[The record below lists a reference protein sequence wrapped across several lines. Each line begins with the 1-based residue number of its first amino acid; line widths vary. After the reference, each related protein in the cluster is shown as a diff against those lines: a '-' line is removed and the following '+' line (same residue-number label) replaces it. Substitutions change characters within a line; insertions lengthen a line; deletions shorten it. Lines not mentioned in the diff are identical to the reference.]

1 MTSLYMG
8 FPPNCFL
15 DGSNDIDAAVARL
28 CHAFPNVRV
37 KHVIYDAN
45 YSLNVLDFCSMVGQ
59 KPGPVLLLQPIKGTV
74 LERIR
79 VRLAANV
86 PVEAPTVASETGLH
100 GAVTEVLEHFGNGEP
115 RIALDI
121 IVALLIMAKLE
132 ANHMWAGNAKG
143 YMWAADIP
151 KGRGVD
157 EKYKDRTPHVLNLL
171 LQHKL
176 LVKKPSKGKSKFAL
190 NDDCRIEIYEI
201 LRGRKLP
208 VEVEGYLQR
217 HAVLESVRSLDG
229 IPDYEDSR

>member
-8 FPPNCFL
+8 FPTNCFL
-15 DGSNDIDAAVARL
+15 DESNDIGAAVARL
-28 CHAFPNVRV
+28 SQAFPDVKI

-45 YSLNVLDFCSMVGQ
+45 CSLNILDFCSMVGQ
-59 KPGPVLLLQPIKGTV
+59 KPGPVLLLQPIQGNV

-86 PVEAPTVASETGLH
+86 PVEAPTIAGEAALH
-100 GAVTEVLEHFGNGEP
+100 GAVTDVIRHFDNGEP

-121 IVALLIMAKLE
+121 VVALLIMAKLE

-171 LQHKL
+171 LQHDL

-190 NDDCRIEIYEI
+190 NDENRIEIYEI

-208 VEVEGYLQR
+208 AHVEGYLQR
-217 HAVLESVRSLDG
+217 HPTLESVRSLDAL
-229 IPDYEDSR
+229 PDYEDLR